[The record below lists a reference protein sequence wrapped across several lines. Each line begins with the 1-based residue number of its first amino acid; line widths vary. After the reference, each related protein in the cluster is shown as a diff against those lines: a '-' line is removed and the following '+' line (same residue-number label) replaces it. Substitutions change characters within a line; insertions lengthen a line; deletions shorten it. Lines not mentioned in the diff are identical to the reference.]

1 MPFSS
6 RHSGRLA
13 MGVVLT
19 FGLILGPG
27 CDSTSPGVGEKDE
40 NAPSADHQA
49 LPVDAAKSSGDQA
62 ASASAKPAEITL
74 QKADEKEFATWLEA
88 QRGRV
93 VFVDFWAT
101 WCVQCVELFPHTVDL
116 HKQFGDRGL
125 TVASISFDDP
135 ADETPVKEFLARQG
149 ATFANFITPYDAMEA
164 AEAFAID
171 GGALPHLR
179 LYDRE
184 GKLVKKFFQGPENK
198 FQPSDIDREIEALLA
213 ASPPP

>member
-1 MPFSS
+1 MPHSS
-6 RHSGRLA
+6 RRSGRLV

-19 FGLILGPG
+19 FGLILGSG

-40 NAPSADHQA
+40 NVTPADHQT
-49 LPVDAAKSSGDQA
+49 LPVDAAKSGGDQA
-62 ASASAKPAEITL
+62 ASPPAQPAEITL
-74 QKADEKEFATWLEA
+74 QKVDEKQFAAWLEA

-101 WCVQCVELFPHTVDL
+101 WCVQCVELFPHTVGL
-116 HKQFGDRGL
+116 HKRFGDRGL

-149 ATFANFITPYDAMEA
+149 AHFANFLTPYDAMEA

-179 LYDRE
+179 LYDGD

-198 FQPSDIDREIEALLA
+198 FEPGDIDREIEALLA